1 MPTLH
6 LTKTVVDRIP
16 FTESGQIFF
25 RDNVVRGFGLRVGRT
40 TKVYF
45 AEAQPNGKT
54 RRVSIG
60 RADVFAPEVARKKAQ
75 ALLVEMASGM
85 DPNKEKRE
93 KRAEMITVSKAFDQM
108 FAAKPNLSASALD
121 NYGRT
126 LRRYLA
132 DWADKNIVEIT
143 RQMILAKH
151 QKIGEQYGLVTA
163 NNAMRHFRSVFNF
176 VAAGFDE
183 FPQNPTVILTQAR
196 AWNRE
201 KRRTRV
207 ISNSD
212 LPQWWKVV
220 MAESDDAQDIMLFAL
235 FTGMRRSEIVRLSW
249 ENVDLVGKKLHLDK
263 TKNHDPLDLPLCQF
277 LVDLIAQRRER
288 VAQSEWVFPSRNSS
302 TGHIQEVKSFVY
314 RIVGASGIEFSLH
327 DLRRSFV
334 TVAESLDINTYS
346 LKRLLNHRT
355 NADVTHGYVIGNVE
369 RLRGPV
375 ERVAARILELVNGD
389 AKQSRQT
396 RPADCRTPVG
406 C

>member
-16 FTESGQIFF
+16 FPESGQIFF
-25 RDNVVRGFGLRVGRT
+25 RDNVVRGFGLRVGQT

-60 RADVFAPEVARKKAQ
+60 RADVFPPEVARKKAQ
-75 ALLVEMASGM
+75 ALLVEMAGGV
-85 DPNKEKRE
+85 DPNREKRE
-93 KRAEMITVSKAFDQM
+93 KRAETITVSKAFDQM

-126 LRRYLA
+126 QRRYLA

-143 RQMILAKH
+143 RQMVIAKH

-163 NNAMRHFRSVFNF
+163 NNAMRHFRSVFNGHPD
-176 VAAGFDE
+176 AGAGVE
-183 FPQNPTVILTQAR
+183 P
-196 AWNRE
+196 RE
-201 KRRTRV
+201 
-207 ISNSD
+207 
-212 LPQWWKVV
+212 
-220 MAESDDAQDIMLFAL
+220 AQDAGHLECRPSPMVEGGHGRERRRARRHAVRTFHRNAQVRDCSLVM
-235 FTGMRRSEIVRLSW
+235 GERRSCGQKTAPRQNQEPRSAGPA
-249 ENVDLVGKKLHLDK
+249 LVPVLGRIDHP
-263 TKNHDPLDLPLCQF
+263 T
-277 LVDLIAQRRER
+277 
-288 VAQSEWVFPSRNSS
+288 SEWLFPSRNSS

-314 RIVGASGIEFSLH
+314 RIVGASSIEFSMH
-327 DLRRSFV
+327 DLRRTFV
-334 TVAESLDINTYS
+334 TVAESLDVNTYS

-375 ERVAARILELVNGD
+375 ERVAARILELVHG
-389 AKQSRQT
+389 
-396 RPADCRTPVG
+396 
-406 C
+406 